1 MGTPSCSPGRAHEH
15 IQMLGARRPPSGGPS
30 LPSSLPQ
37 GMLGGSLARRPRLL
51 WVPGRATASPF
62 SWDAEAGG
70 LPTSHGHGGRAPH
83 PGLPRDSVPCS
94 RSASPFWLLG
104 WGVPKERWNRWKKM
118 QGADCNRVGRAAR
131 LPYLLASGPGAG
143 RAWRA
148 ACVGRSRAC
157 PARPAPEEN
166 REREMEGALA
176 AGLAP
181 GLRGQAPRRSPPA

>member
-15 IQMLGARRPPSGGPS
+15 IQTLGARRPPSRGPS

-37 GMLGGSLARRPRLL
+37 GMLGGSLARRLL

-143 RAWRA
+143 RARRA
-148 ACVGRSRAC
+148 WGGVVR
-157 PARPAPEEN
+157 ARPGRRP
-166 REREMEGALA
+166 RRTGRGRWRGALA